1 MYPLRGTIRMSKTI
15 APLHCIV
22 LAAGQGTRMKS
33 ALPKVLH
40 PLAGQPMLAHV
51 LSAARSLSAA
61 GIHVVYGHGGD
72 QVRGWFERSSI
83 AGKDVH
89 WAQQREQLG
98 TAHAVQQAMPDI
110 PDDAV
115 VLVLY
120 GDVPMISPATLQA
133 LLEAGRRTL
142 AVLTVE
148 LAEPTGYGRI
158 VRSRGGAISG
168 IVEEKEANARQK
180 RITEVN
186 TGFLAAPA
194 KRLRAW
200 LKKIRNNNAKGEYYL
215 TDVVALAVKDKLKVA
230 TVSAADAAEV
240 EGVNDRLQLARQER
254 AWQRRLANALLRD
267 GVALADPA
275 RLDVRGTLTHG
286 RDVSIDVGCIIEG
299 RVQLGDGVRVGPY
312 CVLRNVTIGA
322 GTVIESH
329 SVLDGAKVGERC
341 QIGPFARLRPE
352 AELADEVHVGNFVE
366 IKKVKVGPRSKAN
379 HLAYLGDG
387 EVGADVNI
395 GAGTIFCNYDGANK
409 HRTVIEDGVF
419 IGSDTQL
426 VAPVTVGRNATVG
439 AGSTIVKDVP
449 AGGLTVCRAR
459 EQKTYANWKR
469 PQKKPKA

>member
-1 MYPLRGTIRMSKTI
+1 MMSKTI

-22 LAAGQGTRMKS
+22 LAAGQGTRMRS

-51 LSAARSLSAA
+51 LGAARELSAA

-72 QVRGWFERSSI
+72 QVRGWFERSAL
-83 AGKDVH
+83 AGADLH

-98 TAHAVQQAMPDI
+98 TAHAVQQAMPAV

-120 GDVPMISPATLQA
+120 GDVPMISSATLQA

-142 AVLTVE
+142 AVLTVD
-148 LAEPTGYGRI
+148 LVDPTGYGRI
-158 VRSRGGAISG
+158 VRNRSGAMTG

-180 RITEVN
+180 RISEIN
-186 TGFLAAPA
+186 TGFMAAPA
-194 KRLRAW
+194 KRLRGW
-200 LKKIRNNNAKGEYYL
+200 LKKVRNDNAKGEYYL
-215 TDVVALAVKDKLKVA
+215 TDIVALAVKDKLKVA
-230 TVSAADAAEV
+230 TVGAADAAEV
-240 EGVNDRLQLARQER
+240 EGVNDRLQLSRAER
-254 AWQRRLANALLRD
+254 AYQLRQADALLRD

-275 RLDVRGTLTHG
+275 RLDIRGTLTHG
-286 RDVSIDVGCIIEG
+286 RDVSIDVGCVFEG
-299 RVQLGDGVRVGPY
+299 QVTLGDGVRIGPY

-322 GTVIESH
+322 GTVVESH
-329 SVLDGAKVGERC
+329 SVLDSASVGARC

-352 AELADEVHVGNFVE
+352 AELADEVHIGNFVE
-366 IKKVKVGPRSKAN
+366 VKKVKLGRRSKAN

-449 AGGLTVCRAR
+449 AGGLTIARAR
-459 EQKTYANWKR
+459 EQKTYPNWKR
-469 PQKKPKA
+469 PQKKPKS